1 MMKILI
7 SEHQYKLLIE
17 KSKNLQEVL
26 ADDIPNYMKDII
38 QKRYKGDY
46 LNKEVPKHTDKIPN
60 VNMVV
65 KNEEIVDFASTQLI
79 RSMTSKLEEQ
89 MKKSEIWQEYNNNPG
104 GYSFFYGP
112 LRIIMD
118 KSIPNLG
125 LLSSMQNAPLYR
137 MFTYLYSKEF
147 RLPDS
152 RLNDDSTLRTPREK
166 QETQLHAESIKWL
179 NNKTGLSG
187 FLTTIKRVFP
197 KTFGYLDV
205 EKIIRDKH
213 FVGLREPIINYQQNI
228 QKIGQYPLY
237 LYITD
242 KADDK
247 LRMSVSQFYD
257 SCQNIYTGGEP
268 GTQWNK
274 KLLSNVFDVNSKVA
288 YLIYNKPYKDTKGN
302 EHPYTSIARTILRVN
317 KEGGVMF
324 DKVYPTNL
332 QDVFYRIITESTGIE
347 NVGKDNDT
355 YDYESVDGLPAPYM
369 DKYRL
374 KTTGVNN
381 ESKINALIAAL
392 DVDLHNV
399 DVIDD
404 ERINVRNRNE
414 SGTRYIVEDYV
425 VITFDEAVERSSDI
439 MRDDFIEIYGGHEVI
454 EVLSGIVDGWDFLQV
469 LDVEEEYHDYV
480 NKKQEEE
487 DESNIPDFLSEVY
500 GIDTVYDMEE
510 ILKKNKINAQQWF
523 SGNIEMDE
531 IVERYGGQEDFI
543 RFILEWSNEVVGFTS
558 QNVYVYYR
566 TGHVVDRDYVA
577 PTNLLNLRTG
587 IPEA

>member
-1 MMKILI
+1 MKILI
-7 SEHQYKLLIE
+7 SEHQYKSLVKE
-17 KSKNLQEVL
+17 SKNLQEVL
-26 ADDIPNYMKDII
+26 ADDIPDYMKDII

-46 LNKEVPKHTDKIPN
+46 LNREVPKHTDKIPN
-60 VNMVV
+60 VNMEI

-79 RSMTSKLEEQ
+79 RSMTDKLVEQ
-89 MKKSEIWQEYNNNPG
+89 LRKSEIWKQYNNNPR
-104 GYSFFYGP
+104 GYSFIDGP
-112 LRIIMD
+112 LKVIMGS
-118 KSIPNLG
+118 SIPSMEMIEDTSSAG
-125 LLSSMQNAPLYR
+125 TLLKYTW
-137 MFTYLYSKEF
+137 FYSKAF

-152 RLNDDSTLRTPREK
+152 RLNNESTINDGVKGGYDYTITGDK
-166 QETQLHAESIKWL
+166 IKWS
-179 NNKTGLSG
+179 NNTTGLPG
-187 FLTTIKRVFP
+187 FLSAIKKIFP
-197 KTFGYLDV
+197 ETFGYLNVD
-205 EKIIRDKH
+205 KIIRDKH
-213 FVGLREPIINYQQNI
+213 YVGLREPIINYQQNI
-228 QKIGQYPLY
+228 QKIGQYSLH

-242 KADDK
+242 KPDDK

-469 LDVEEEYHDYV
+469 FDVEEEYHDYV

-500 GIDTVYDMEE
+500 GVDTVYDMEE
-510 ILKKNKINAQQWF
+510 ILKKNKVNAQQWF

-531 IVERYGGQEDFI
+531 IVERHGGEEEFI
-543 RFILEWSNEVVGFTS
+543 TRVLEWSHEEVGFTS
-558 QNVYVYYR
+558 QNTYVYYR
-566 TGHVVDRDYVA
+566 TGHAVDRDFV
-577 PTNLLNLRTG
+577 PQ
-587 IPEA
+587 

>member
-1 MMKILI
+1 MKILI
-7 SEHQYKLLIE
+7 SEHQYKSLVKE
-17 KSKNLQEVL
+17 SKNLQEVL
-26 ADDIPNYMKDII
+26 ADDIPDYMKDII

-46 LNKEVPKHTDKIPN
+46 LNREVPKHTDKIPN
-60 VNMVV
+60 VNMEI

-79 RSMTSKLEEQ
+79 RSMTDKLVEQ
-89 MKKSEIWQEYNNNPG
+89 LRKSEIWKQYNNNPR
-104 GYSFFYGP
+104 GYSFIDGP
-112 LRIIMD
+112 LKVIMGS
-118 KSIPNLG
+118 SIPSIEMIEDTSSAG
-125 LLSSMQNAPLYR
+125 ALLKYTW
-137 MFTYLYSKEF
+137 FYSKAF

-152 RLNDDSTLRTPREK
+152 RLNNESTINDGVKGGYDYTITGDK
-166 QETQLHAESIKWL
+166 IKWS
-179 NNKTGLSG
+179 NNTTGLPG
-187 FLTTIKRVFP
+187 FLSAIKKIFP
-197 KTFGYLDV
+197 ETFGYLNVD
-205 EKIIRDKH
+205 KIIRDKH
-213 FVGLREPIINYQQNI
+213 YVGLREPIINYQQNI
-228 QKIGQYPLY
+228 QKIGQYSLH

-242 KADDK
+242 KPDDK

-324 DKVYPTNL
+324 DRVYPNSL
-332 QDVFYRIITESTGIE
+332 QDVFYSIITESTGIE

-369 DKYRL
+369 DKYSL
-374 KTTGVNN
+374 KTSGVNN
-381 ESKINALIAAL
+381 EAKVNALMAAL
-392 DVDLHNV
+392 NV
-399 DVIDD
+399 ERNNIDVIDD
-404 ERINVRNRNE
+404 ERINVRNRRFDN
-414 SGTRYIVEDYV
+414 SRYIVEDYV

-469 LDVEEEYHDYV
+469 LDIEEEYYDYV
-480 NKKQEEE
+480 NKKHEEE

-500 GIDTVYDMEE
+500 GVDTVYDMEE
-510 ILKKNKINAQQWF
+510 ILKKNKVNAQQWF

-531 IVERYGGQEDFI
+531 IVERHGGEEEFI
-543 RFILEWSNEVVGFTS
+543 TRVLEWSHEEVGFTS
-558 QNVYVYYR
+558 QNTYVYYR
-566 TGHVVDRDYVA
+566 TGHAVDRDYV
-577 PTNLLNLRTG
+577 PQ
-587 IPEA
+587 

>member
-1 MMKILI
+1 MKILI
-7 SEHQYKLLIE
+7 SEHQYKSLVKE
-17 KSKNLQEVL
+17 SKNLQEVL
-26 ADDIPNYMKDII
+26 ADDIPDYMKDII

-46 LNKEVPKHTDKIPN
+46 LNREVPKHTDKIPN
-60 VNMVV
+60 VNMEI

-79 RSMTSKLEEQ
+79 RSMTDKLVEQ
-89 MKKSEIWQEYNNNPG
+89 LRKSEIWKQYNNNPR
-104 GYSFFYGP
+104 GYSFIDGP
-112 LRIIMD
+112 LKVIMGS
-118 KSIPNLG
+118 SIPSIEMIEDTSSAG
-125 LLSSMQNAPLYR
+125 ALLKYTW
-137 MFTYLYSKEF
+137 FYSKAF

-152 RLNDDSTLRTPREK
+152 RLNNESTINDGVKGGYDYTITGDK
-166 QETQLHAESIKWL
+166 IKWS
-179 NNKTGLSG
+179 NNTTGLPG
-187 FLTTIKRVFP
+187 FLSAIKKIFP
-197 KTFGYLDV
+197 ETFGYLNVD
-205 EKIIRDKH
+205 KIIRDKH
-213 FVGLREPIINYQQNI
+213 YVGLREPIINYQQNI
-228 QKIGQYPLY
+228 QKIGQYSLH

-268 GTQWNK
+268 GTQRNK

-317 KEGGVMF
+317 NEGGVMF

-332 QDVFYRIITESTGIE
+332 QDVFYKIITESTGIE

-414 SGTRYIVEDYV
+414 SGIRYIVEDYV

-469 LDVEEEYHDYV
+469 LDIEEGYHDYV

-510 ILKKNKINAQQWF
+510 ILKKNKVNAQQWF

-531 IVERYGGQEDFI
+531 IVERHGGEEEFI
-543 RFILEWSNEVVGFTS
+543 TRVLEWSHEEVGFTS
-558 QNVYVYYR
+558 QNTYVYYR
-566 TGHVVDRDYVA
+566 TDHTIDRDYV
-577 PTNLLNLRTG
+577 PQ
-587 IPEA
+587 